1 MGNYGSF
8 HHLRTGSDPARI
20 DRIRVDLIAPQ
31 MVPRKGFPNS
41 SQDKN
46 VDIFRSRINISLSL
60 VFRNSLEVLWGGT
73 TGRARGRT
81 S

>member
-1 MGNYGSF
+1 MVFFITSVPVPIR
-8 HHLRTGSDPARI
+8 LESTGLELT
-20 DRIRVDLIAPQ
+20 LIAPQ
-31 MVPRKGFPNS
+31 MVTRQGFPRS